1 VTCDEVRAQ
10 VRRCPVVL
18 VPGSNLGAVTAGSTA
33 RVFVSHLS
41 GIGVFDPAGDML
53 GKVRDLVVVLRHD
66 REPPRVLGLV
76 MEVQRRRRIFVP
88 ITRVTSIDTGQV
100 VVNARLDMRR
110 FEQRPGETLVIGELF
125 DRRVTVGP
133 DDQPATVV
141 DVAIEED
148 RHRDWRI
155 TRVHVARAARG
166 FRRRSEAATHEWS
179 DVGGLSIQGPKEEQG
194 VDSLLATIDELRP
207 ADLANVLQDLPNK
220 RRLEVARN
228 LDDERLADVLEE
240 LPEEERVQILTALG
254 IERAA
259 DILEIMEPDD
269 AADLLSELTPEQAA
283 RFLQEMEPDEAADLR
298 RLLSYGE
305 LTAGGMMNP
314 EPIMLLPDAT
324 VAEALARVRNPEL
337 SPSLAAQVY
346 VVRPPLDTPSGKFL
360 GVAHFQRLLRE
371 PPSMLVSAVID
382 NSLEPV
388 GPQAPLS
395 TVTRYFATY
404 NLVAMPVVDERDR
417 LLGVVT
423 VDDVVDHM
431 LPEDWRDLDS
441 EPDGDDEDEE
451 E

>member
-1 VTCDEVRAQ
+1 M
-10 VRRCPVVL
+10 RRCPIVL
-18 VPGSNLGAVTAGSTA
+18 APGSNLGAVTAGSTA
-33 RVFVSHLS
+33 RVYVSHLS

-66 REPPRVLGLV
+66 RQPPRVLGLV
-76 MEVQRRRRIFVP
+76 IEVQRRRRIFLPV
-88 ITRVTSIDTGQV
+88 TRVTSIDSGQV
-100 VVNARLDMRR
+100 VVNARIDMRR

-125 DRRVTVGP
+125 DRRVTIGP

-141 DVAIEED
+141 DAAIEED

-155 TRVHVARAARG
+155 TRVHVASASRG
-166 FRRRSEAATHEWS
+166 FRRRSETSTHDWAN
-179 DVGGLSIQGPKEEQG
+179 VGGLSIHGPKEEQG
-194 VDSLLATIDELRP
+194 VDNLLATIDELRP

-259 DILEIMEPDD
+259 DVLEIMEPDD

-305 LTAGGMMNP
+305 LTAGGLMNP
-314 EPIMLLPDAT
+314 EPILLLPDAT
-324 VAEALARVRNPEL
+324 VAEALARVRSPEL

-346 VVRPPLDTPSGKFL
+346 VVRAPLDTPSGKFL

-371 PPSMLVSAVID
+371 PPSTLVSAVID

-441 EPDGDDEDEE
+441 EPDVDDDEDGEE
-451 E
+451 